1 MSAAAGNQSA
11 VGQQYTTNPPR
22 ELPKRRGTE
31 LMLLAFAAVIVTT
44 AFVLV
49 QINQEQTL
57 SWSILWYGGAYLAI
71 FSAAHVAV
79 RYWAPYADPLILPCV
94 ALLNGLGLV
103 TIYRLDLAEAERA
116 RSLGQE
122 FSGSAPRQVL
132 FTVVALALFLAVL
145 RIIKDHRTLT
155 SYAYTAGLGG
165 LILLALPAMLP
176 ASLSE
181 VNGAKV
187 WLKLPGF
194 SIQPGEFAKILLM
207 IFFASF
213 LVAKRDLFMTAGKR
227 VIGVELPR
235 ARDLGPIIIA
245 AVVCLGILVFERD
258 LGTALLFFGIT
269 LMMLYV
275 ATERAIWV
283 VVGLSMFLA
292 GAFLAYQLFTHVQQ
306 RVTNWI
312 DPLATYDDPGG
323 GYQIAQGLFGLGT
336 GGVFGTGLGAGRPEM
351 VPEAHT
357 DFISAALGEEI
368 GFVGLAAVLLVY
380 LLLAMRG
387 MRSAL
392 AVRDTFGKLLGGG
405 LSFAIVMQVFVIVGG
420 VTKLIPM
427 TGVTTPFLSAGG
439 SSLLA
444 NYILVALLLRISDT
458 ARRPQQ
464 SKPRGE
470 APQKPLAPIAEA
482 NTVMVQRPPQPASE
496 SNAPAARGSAG
507 QQAPDQH
514 MHGRQ
519 PPGQHAHGQQAPEHP
534 PGRNPAG
541 QAQQPV
547 TPAQGQPPVYPA
559 GEQQADAPAAQQPP
573 RPKAEPQQ
581 PPQSPESQ
589 QAAAEQPAPVDEPA
603 WPTEDSTDEEPHR
616 PKGDDAT

>member
-1 MSAAAGNQSA
+1 MAAAAGNQSA

-49 QINQEQTL
+49 QINQEQSL

-79 RYWAPYADPLILPCV
+79 RRWAPYADPLILPCV

-103 TIYRLDLAEAERA
+103 AIYRLDLAEAERA
-116 RSLGQE
+116 RSLGEE
-122 FSGSAPRQVL
+122 FAGSAPRQVL
-132 FTVVALALFLAVL
+132 YTVVALALFLAVL
-145 RIIKDHRTLT
+145 RVIKDHRTLT
-155 SYAYTAGLGG
+155 SYAYTAGLAG

-187 WLKLPGF
+187 WLRLPGF

-227 VIGVELPR
+227 ILGVELPR

-283 VVGLSMFLA
+283 VVGLSMFLV
-292 GAFLAYQLFTHVQQ
+292 GAFIAYQLFTHVQQ

-368 GFVGLAAVLLVY
+368 GFVGLAAVLLLY

-458 ARRPQQ
+458 ARRPIQQ
-464 SKPRGE
+464 KPSGE
-470 APQKPLAPIAEA
+470 APPKQLAPIAEA
-482 NTVMVQRPPQPASE
+482 HTVMVQRPPQTPAEGGPALSA
-496 SNAPAARGSAG
+496 SGGQQGPGQPAPGQQNAG
-507 QQAPDQH
+507 QQNPGHQAAGHQPVPPAPGGQQSPGQARG
-514 MHGRQ
+514 GRQ
-519 PPGQHAHGQQAPEHP
+519 TPPQTAQPASDGPLPSGPSQTGPQQA
-534 PGRNPAG
+534 
-541 QAQQPV
+541 
-547 TPAQGQPPVYPA
+547 
-559 GEQQADAPAAQQPP
+559 
-573 RPKAEPQQ
+573 EP
-581 PPQSPESQ
+581 S
-589 QAAAEQPAPVDEPA
+589 AAAEEPA
-603 WPTEDSTDEEPHR
+603 WPTEDSTDEPNR